1 MRSLPV
7 SVSGTLIMKVM
18 PELERIAP
26 VQFDA
31 LHYAAL
37 AVLKKK

>member
-1 MRSLPV
+1 
-7 SVSGTLIMKVM
+7 M